1 MINLRC
7 LTRLIHYSYTLLLS
21 SYIDFSIVDAM
32 KLIMPANAKLMVQEL
47 VSLAQASAVW
57 MMEMI

>member
-1 MINLRC
+1 L
-7 LTRLIHYSYTLLLS
+7 SLS
-21 SYIDFSIVDAM
+21 SYIDLVDVM